1 MHLYSNLGQNYQ
13 PKNNNLLIV
22 EIYVH
27 FIRVFKFKYYVIYM
41 YEPIWKII
49 GYSVN

>member
-22 EIYVH
+22 EIYVR
-27 FIRVFKFKYYVIYM
+27 FIMAFKFKYYAIYM
-41 YEPIWKII
+41 YELISKII